1 MASEVFDSMK
11 AAHVGIVAQEVSR
24 IAGLEATFII
34 HDELS
39 SPTVQYKPQTF
50 EDRKTVFGAQLRI
63 SWTVPEM
70 MVEDSDA
77 RLARQL
83 AIKHGEQLRAE
94 IKRECPDCDS
104 CPKLRMEVSER
115 DDFHRA
121 ERQYVMT
128 ASCRTDRQSGFM
140 QVCPNG
146 KTAVLKGHTA
156 LVAANEWAGT
166 TPFIDIPGTSV
177 SSPEPAPYIRTDPD
191 KPTSD
196 IGEAW

>member
-1 MASEVFDSMK
+1 MASEVFGSIK
-11 AAHVGIVAQEVSR
+11 APPMGVIAQEVSR

-39 SPTVQYKPQTF
+39 SPTVQYKTQTF

-63 SWTVPEM
+63 SWTVPEVM
-70 MVEDSDA
+70 LKDSDA
-77 RLARQL
+77 RLARML
-83 AIKHGEQLRAE
+83 AIQHGEKLRAE

-115 DDFHRA
+115 DDFNRA
-121 ERQYVMT
+121 QRQYVMT

-156 LVAANEWAGT
+156 LVAASEWAGEM
-166 TPFIDIPGTSV
+166 PFIDIPGTSV
-177 SSPEPAPYIRTDPD
+177 SSPEPATYIRTDPD

-196 IGEAW
+196 IGETW